1 MFKFL
6 CSKKGFTLV
15 ELMIVVVVITILL
28 AVGIPAY
35 TSVIGASNRKV
46 CAAQIV
52 QLKSEAKNWCILY
65 PWNIYVSYAIGS
77 DEDGNR
83 VFLAYDTDGYTG
95 GLSADQI
102 DNFNRDVHPKVAPC
116 PAGGTYYVR
125 VIPGASGVPTIECT
139 CDCEDHR
146 DENVIIQSEARNPGQ

>member
-35 TSVIGASNRKV
+35 TSVIGASNRKI

-52 QLKSEAKNWCILY
+52 QLKSEAKNWCMLNSFNADYNYKITNEDDKAQIASWEIELSESDISLLL
-65 PWNIYVSYAIGS
+65 NEVHKGKVSG
-77 DEDGNR
+77 
-83 VFLAYDTDGYTG
+83 
-95 GLSADQI
+95 
-102 DNFNRDVHPKVAPC
+102 C
-116 PAGGTYYVR
+116 PAGGTYYLR
-125 VIPGASGVPTIECT
+125 VVPAAGGIPTIECT
-139 CDCEDHR
+139 CDCEGH
-146 DENVIIQSEARNPGQ
+146 E